1 MYPEQVIDN
10 TSPHLPTHT
19 KKIEFTT
26 AIRILTTTQ
35 IKGDFLMPV
44 LLSLVTEDEIL
55 ERSNKKITSEPE
67 KKSSAPFEDPKARRS
82 YKAAMKGRAL
92 LQRIT
97 EEKKHD

>member
-1 MYPEQVIDN
+1 
-10 TSPHLPTHT
+10 
-19 KKIEFTT
+19 
-26 AIRILTTTQ
+26 
-35 IKGDFLMPV
+35 MPV

-55 ERSNKKITSEPE
+55 ERTNKKITSEPE
-67 KKSSAPFEDPKARRS
+67 KKSNAPFEDPKARRS